1 MKMYTIEKRIN
12 NTTIYCKVPYDALSQ
27 RQLQQLICYID
38 NRLQTTTRTTS
49 RSRTRIRFR
58 KQYNIKNR
66 LN

>member
-1 MKMYTIEKRIN
+1 MYTIEKRIN

-49 RSRTRIRFR
+49 RSRTRIRFK
-58 KQYNIKNR
+58 KQYNIKNK